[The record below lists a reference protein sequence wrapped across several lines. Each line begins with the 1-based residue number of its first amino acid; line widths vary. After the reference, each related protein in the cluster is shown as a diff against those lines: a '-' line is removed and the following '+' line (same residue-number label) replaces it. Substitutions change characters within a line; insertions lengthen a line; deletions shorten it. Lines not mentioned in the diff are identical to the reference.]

1 MSVIKQYGLPKGL
14 PKHTQSLCPE
24 CVGIIPADIIERD
37 GKVLMVKDCPGHG
50 HFEDVYYSDVGLY
63 LKVERW
69 AHDGIGV
76 LNPIEP
82 DAKECPTDC
91 GLCQMHKSHTVLA
104 NVDLTNRC
112 NLRCPVCFANANMSG
127 FIVEPT
133 FDQVLD
139 MLRNLRANR
148 PVPTPSVQFAG
159 GEPTVYPYFF
169 EAVRAA
175 KVLGFSQIQVATNGL
190 LLAEDPTFA
199 QRMVEAGVH
208 TVYLQFDGFDD
219 EMYKSVRG
227 RPMLDVKLRAIENVR
242 KANPHMSICL
252 VPTVVNTVNDHMVGD
267 IVNFALKNIDV
278 IHAVNFQPVAFTG
291 RIDKSELEQKRFT
304 LADLVDRLAKQTDF
318 LAKDDFFPVPSVA
331 VFSELATLLK
341 GDPKVAF
348 TSHAHCGIATF
359 IFVEDDGTPIPV
371 TRFIDVPRLLED
383 VEKVADDIERSRLK
397 GAAKVRLL
405 KLLVGKYIDK
415 SKSPGGIGMSD
426 LIKSIYTEG
435 DKKALSHFTWRSLMI
450 GGMHFQDRYNYDIE
464 RVKRCVIHYA
474 VPDGRI
480 IPFCAYNSGPVFRD
494 QVEKSMAMSNAD
506 YKTFRE
512 REERLME
519 ERRRKGV
526 LVPKEVLESIEG
538 EMPVA
543 GNAWKASSKPVT
555 APGKAR

>member
-1 MSVIKQYGLPKGL
+1 MGVIKEYEIPRGL

-24 CVGIIPADIIERD
+24 CVAIIPADIIERG
-37 GKVLMVKDCPGHG
+37 GKVLMVKDCPEHG

-69 AHDGIGV
+69 AHDGIG
-76 LNPIEP
+76 LANPIRT

-148 PVPTPSVQFAG
+148 PVATPSVQFAG

-175 KVLGFSQIQVATNGL
+175 KELGFAQIQVATNGL

-199 QRMVEAGVH
+199 QRMVDAGVH

-219 EMYKSVRG
+219 EMYKVVRG

-242 KANPHMSICL
+242 KATPHMSICL
-252 VPTVVNTVNDHMVGD
+252 VPTLVNTVNDHMVGD
-267 IVNFALKNIDV
+267 IVKFALKNIDV

-291 RIDKSELEQKRFT
+291 RIDRSELEQKRFT

-318 LAKDDFFPVPSVA
+318 LEKDDFFPVPSVA

-359 IFVEDDGTPIPV
+359 IFLDDDGTPIPV

-383 VEKVADDIERSRLK
+383 VEKVADDIERSHVK
-397 GAAKVRLL
+397 GASKVRLL
-405 KLLVGKYIDK
+405 KFLVGKYIDK
-415 SKSPGGIGMSD
+415 TKSPGGLGMSD
-426 LIKSIYTEG
+426 LLKSIYTDG
-435 DKKALSHFTWRSLMI
+435 DKKALAKFTWRSLMI

-494 QVEKSMAMSNAD
+494 QVEKAMAMSNAD
-506 YKTFRE
+506 YKDFRE

-519 ERRRKGV
+519 ERRRTGV
-526 LVPKEVLESIEG
+526 LVPRELLESIEG
-538 EMPVA
+538 ERPVP
-543 GNAWKASSKPVT
+543 GNAWRKGAAPAT
-555 APGKAR
+555 PGKSR

>member
-37 GKVLMVKDCPGHG
+37 GKVLMVKDCPEHG